1 MYLRPNHELC
11 INEKTIFPQT
21 TKFSIH
27 KYDKFPSMLVSG
39 NIELRKE
46 KTNMSIFILQNIF
59 NIFSIFIHIEMIHN
73 ITLELENSKIPYQ
86 YWGRHGNNSI
96 ILGLI
101 STHAISAYHH

>member
-1 MYLRPNHELC
+1 
-11 INEKTIFPQT
+11 
-21 TKFSIH
+21 
-27 KYDKFPSMLVSG
+27 MLVSG